1 MIKITYK
8 QDAFDYKDI
17 DKQPYDIKVKAK
29 VIEDA
34 TAAEAIE
41 TFVKILEI
49 ATYDREVIKR
59 GLQEVIENIDN
70 I

>member
-8 QDAFDYKDI
+8 QDAYNYQDI
-17 DKQPYDIKVKAK
+17 GGQPYDIKVKAK
-29 VIEDA
+29 VIEDG

-41 TFVKILEI
+41 TLVKILEI
-49 ATYDREVIKR
+49 ATYNKETIKR
-59 GLQEVIENIDN
+59 GLREVLENIDN

>member
-41 TFVKILEI
+41 TLVKILEI
-49 ATYDREVIKR
+49 ATYDK
-59 GLQEVIENIDN
+59 
-70 I
+70 